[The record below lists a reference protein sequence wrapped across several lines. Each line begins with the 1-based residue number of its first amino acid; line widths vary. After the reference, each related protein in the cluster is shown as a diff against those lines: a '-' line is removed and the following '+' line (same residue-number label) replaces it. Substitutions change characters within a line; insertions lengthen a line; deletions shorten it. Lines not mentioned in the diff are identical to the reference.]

1 MKNLFLIAMLIQLL
15 VSSFSIDAKRS
26 QPIEYASLEKDY
38 NNLIQDDKY
47 KPYAKKQKI
56 SAKKSIEALMSGKVK
71 KKNRDQAIYV
81 ARHKIAYARL
91 AAECGWI
98 ENEIILE
105 QAKAHGFEVSISKA
119 EAQIARHDAEVAR
132 MMLIAQQEESQRAK
146 DRADKAELVAINSIE
161 QANLSKKETA
171 AAKRYAEAQ
180 AEEANLAKL
189 EAELAIQEAELLR
202 RKLNSIAT
210 EQTDKGLMMT
220 LGDFVF
226 DSGKSTIK
234 QEAVDNFSKVV
245 EFINT
250 YPNNQVRIEGHTDSS
265 GTNQLNQK
273 LSQKRADAVKAILVE
288 NGIIPGQIE
297 ALGMGE
303 EFPIAENT
311 TNAGKAKNRR
321 VEIII
326 LQ

>member
-1 MKNLFLIAMLIQLL
+1 MMKLL
-15 VSSFSIDAKRS
+15 LSVVLLLSYGLCDARK
-26 QPIEYASLEKDY
+26 PKPLAYTSLERDY
-38 NNLIQDDKY
+38 NNLINDEKY
-47 KPYAKKQKI
+47 KPYAKAEKI
-56 SAKKSIEALMSGKVK
+56 SAKKEIEALMKGQVK
-71 KKNRDQAIYV
+71 RKNIEQAVYV
-81 ARHKIAYARL
+81 ARNKIAYARL
-91 AAECGWI
+91 AAECEWI
-98 ENEIILE
+98 KNEIELE
-105 QAKAHGFEVSISKA
+105 QEKAHQLEVSISKTEA
-119 EAQIARHDAEVAR
+119 EIARHDAEVAR
-132 MMLIAQQEESQRAK
+132 MMLIAQQEEAQRAK
-146 DRADKAELVAINSIE
+146 ERANQAELIAQNSIE
-161 QANLSKKETA
+161 QAKLSKQESE
-171 AAKRYAEAQ
+171 AAKRYAQAQ
-180 AEEANLAKL
+180 AEEASLAKQ
-189 EAELAIQEAELLR
+189 EAELAIQEAESLR

-250 YPNNQVRIEGHTDSS
+250 YPNKKVRIEGHTDSS
-265 GTNQLNQK
+265 GSNQLNVK
-273 LSQKRADAVKAILVE
+273 LSQRRADAVKKLLVE
-288 NGIIPGQIE
+288 NGIQANQIE